1 MLAAVPALM
10 GLAGWMV
17 WENTALQTTQ
27 ITVRSKRL
35 PKAFDGFRI
44 VQISDL
50 HNTVFGEHNGK
61 LMARIQ
67 KAQPDILVVTGDLLD
82 SYHTDLAAAL
92 EFAEQARKIAPCYY
106 VPGNHESRISAYP
119 QFRDALMAK
128 GITVLENRAVE
139 IAYKGQTIRLIG
151 LLDSSFSLEYPAVR
165 SHEIVSRA
173 LTPLTKQDTYT
184 LLLSHR
190 PDLFDTYA
198 AFDVDLV
205 FSGHAHG
212 GQLRLPFVGAVFA
225 PNQGFFPKYDAGLY
239 AKGRTQ
245 MVVSRG
251 LGNSSFP
258 IRVHNRPEIVVVTLR
273 TEPFSREGNGAD
285 S

>member
-1 MLAAVPALM
+1 MRKWMFAAAPALM
-10 GLAGWMV
+10 GLAGWVV
-17 WENTALQTTQ
+17 WGNTALETTQ
-27 ITVRSKRL
+27 ITVCSKRL

-61 LMARIQ
+61 LIRRI
-67 KAQPDILVVTGDLLD
+67 KDAQPDMIVITGDLID
-82 SYHTDLAAAL
+82 SYHTNLAAAL

-119 QFRDALMAK
+119 QFRDALTAK
-128 GITVLENRAVE
+128 GITVLENRSIE
-139 IAYKGQTIRLIG
+139 IPYKGQTIHLVG
-151 LLDSSFSLEYPAVR
+151 LLDSSFSPEYPAVR
-165 SHEIVSRA
+165 SREIVSRA
-173 LTPLTKQDTYT
+173 LTPLTKQDAYT

-239 AKGRTQ
+239 GKGRTQ

-258 IRVHNRPEIVVVTLR
+258 IRVHNRPEIVAITLHI
-273 TEPFSREGNGAD
+273 E
-285 S
+285 